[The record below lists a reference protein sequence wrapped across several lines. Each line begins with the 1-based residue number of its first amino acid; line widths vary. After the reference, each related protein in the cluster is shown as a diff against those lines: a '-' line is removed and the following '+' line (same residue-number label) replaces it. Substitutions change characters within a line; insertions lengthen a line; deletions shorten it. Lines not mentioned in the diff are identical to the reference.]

1 MKGNKLLIRGG
12 YVLTMDNARRILTG
26 ADVLVEGDRIAA
38 VGFGLAAADA
48 EVVDAENAIVMP
60 GLVDCHRHLWQ
71 TNLRALLADW
81 TLHEYMRGIR
91 FNISP
96 VLRPQ
101 DIGAANYIGA
111 LEAINAG
118 VTTVFDYSHSNN
130 TPEHADAGVEA
141 LLASGIRA
149 VYGYGFVPAPLSEP
163 VFKTV
168 ADRIADAERIHT
180 HYLASRDALVTM
192 GAALTEMGLIPLA
205 DNRREIAAARD
216 MQVVQSIHNNLYWG
230 SSIGQ
235 GVGVMHRSGLLGSD
249 QLHVHCNTCTEEEF
263 KYLADA
269 GCAVVCTPDTEMQ
282 MGMGHPVFL
291 EAARHG
297 ILCTSGCDIITLN
310 GGDLIGQLR
319 LGLQDARVRANDAF
333 NRRGEMPLRLTTSS
347 MDALAWGT
355 INGAKALGLESRI
368 GSLEVGKQADIL
380 VISGA
385 EPNLWPMTAAPG
397 TVVFHTHPYDI
408 ETVLIAGRVV
418 KRAHKL
424 VGVDYRQA
432 LARAQASRDWIVDT
446 VMREKGRLLP
456 PEESLSLVS
465 LEPMAQQNMRS

>member
-1 MKGNKLLIRGG
+1 VSTTRLLIRGG
-12 YVLTMDNARRILTG
+12 HVLTMDAQRRVLNG
-26 ADVLVEGDRIAA
+26 ADVLIEGDRIAEI
-38 VGFGLAAADA
+38 GFALVAAGA
-48 EVVDAENAIVMP
+48 EVIDAQNAIVMP

-101 DIGAANYIGA
+101 DIGSANYIGA

-130 TPEHADAGVEA
+130 TPEHADAGVEG
-141 LLASGIRA
+141 LKRSGIRA
-149 VYGYGFVPAPLSEP
+149 VYGYGFVPAPLAEP

-168 ADRIADAERIHT
+168 AERIADAERVHIEQ
-180 HYLASRDALVTM
+180 LASRDALVVM
-192 GAALTEMGLIPLA
+192 GAALTEMGLIPLS

-216 MQVVQSIHNNLYWG
+216 MGVVQSLHNNLYWG

-235 GVGVMHRSGLLGSD
+235 GVGLMHRAGLLGPD
-249 QLHVHCNTCTEEEF
+249 QLHVHCNTCSADEF
-263 KYLADA
+263 GYLADA
-269 GCAVVCTPDTEMQ
+269 GCTIVCTPDTEMQ
-282 MGMGHPVFL
+282 MGMGHPAFL

-333 NRRGEMPLRLTTSS
+333 NKRGEMPLRLGTSS

-355 INGAKALGLESRI
+355 INGAKALGLDSRI
-368 GSLEVGKQADIL
+368 GSLEPGKQADIL
-380 VISGA
+380 IISGA
-385 EPNLWPMTAAPG
+385 EPNLWPLNPEPG
-397 TVVFHTHPYDI
+397 TVVFHSHPYDI
-408 ETVLIAGRVV
+408 ETVLIAGRPV
-418 KRAHKL
+418 KRRHRL
-424 VGVDYRQA
+424 VGVDYAKAQA
-432 LARAQASRDWIVDT
+432 EAAASRDWILDT
-446 VMREKGRLLP
+446 VLREKGTLLP
-456 PEESLSLVS
+456 PEESLSLIS
-465 LEPMAQQNMRS
+465 LEETAQRNMRS